1 MYSFDSAM
9 IFAFKNSDCDFLSF
23 ICIWIKYIPQTKLR
37 TISITPSRWEL
48 SRGSFHLALL
58 EFARSPVIFDGT
70 NTQTIL
76 FGDSS
81 PFSKGLLRT
90 RTTSR
95 GTSMT
100 KKPRLNSNFFRASKP
115 HNWRNLTTPFDWR
128 LPWRRNI
135 SAPILS
141 TILYRSLL
149 IIFQL
154 IFIILFSIVSML
166 IFPPTQTEF

>member
-48 SRGSFHLALL
+48 SRGSFHLALF

-100 KKPRLNSNFFRASKP
+100 KKPRLTFKLLSCFK
-115 HNWRNLTTPFDWR
+115 TPQFEGTLQPR
-128 LPWRRNI
+128 LI
-135 SAPILS
+135 DGFYDDGILVSGSAPILS
-141 TILYRSLL
+141 TILYRSPLY
-149 IIFQL
+149 IFQL
-154 IFIILFSIVSML
+154 IFII
-166 IFPPTQTEF
+166 

>member
-23 ICIWIKYIPQTKLR
+23 ICTWIKYIPQTKLR

-48 SRGSFHLALL
+48 SRGSFHLALF

-100 KKPRLNSNFFRASKP
+100 KKAAFKIQTSFLLQNP
-115 HNWRNLTTPFDWR
+115 HTIEGTLQLHLIDGFYDDGILVSR
-128 LPWRRNI
+128 

-141 TILYRSLL
+141 TTLYRSDYS
-149 IIFQL
+149 IFSNWYL
-154 IFIILFSIVSML
+154 KYCLAHFLC
-166 IFPPTQTEF
+166 